1 MQARTVCL
9 LALCALT
16 LGLSNVE
23 AMRPVTS
30 SQISTAAS
38 PVQAKDAPALDKKK
52 HKKHKKHKKKHE
64 FKSPVGYFIQE
75 RASKQLPGP
84 GQHFQ
89 FGALK
94 SWETILQTV
103 KDTPDTKL
111 LLLIRHGQAVSNWLQ
126 EQLGPDVWFDVEQ
139 TCSYKDKND
148 TVWGV
153 FDAELTQQGEEQG
166 RYLNSIL
173 AGGGWFPRITGG
185 LPTRAVVS
193 PLSRCLHTA
202 LLVGKD
208 LDIPVYSVEEAA
220 RETLGEDTC
229 DARRSVHDPD
239 SKGDLEGP
247 CSYEQGLRTKFP
259 EFDFPILNASKGA
272 AAPGFG
278 LISDA
283 DTLWTDERE
292 TQKQQIKRAKGFLH
306 TLFDSAPEQVVV
318 VITHSGF
325 TRSILLA
332 MQREPYRPQ
341 NTELVPAIVTRVNH
355 GKRPSDSD
363 SDDFEVGEGEDED
376 DMAEEETL

>member
-64 FKSPVGYFIQE
+64 FKSPVGYFIQVRAGYGQFRE

-84 GQHFQ
+84 GQHF
-89 FGALK
+89 
-94 SWETILQTV
+94 
-103 KDTPDTKL
+103 
-111 LLLIRHGQAVSNWLQ
+111 Q

-259 EFDFPILNASKGA
+259 EWFKHHWFKSTAEQQQLSGVTGQGQEMGSSSSSSRGGATAEFDFPILNASKGA

-292 TQKQQIKRAKGFLH
+292 TQKQ
-306 TLFDSAPEQVVV
+306 QVVV